1 MRIRFAELALPLLLT
16 VGLIGCGEH
25 KGATTEDASRQT
37 AATSARTSGSKGADP
52 CSLLEPKEV
61 AAVIGALAGPP
72 YRTHDASEDNEPADG
87 GDTCVY
93 ETSDFRTLRLAVI
106 WQDGAVA
113 LKAITIPMRLLSGG
127 GDDAANGPELKAAKT
142 LLPGGVQIAGEWDE
156 ASSMGCC
163 QIYALRGDSL
173 VTFDY
178 RGWRADT
185 TAAVGLLNKALL
197 RLDQPLPI
205 NGNLGN
211 DAARKHAELRPTR
224 KPACELLERAEI
236 ESIVGPLLADPKP
249 ASSDGNSCA
258 IRFTQAEPKE
268 SPLKD
273 APEEFKS
280 MLGSFTGGKTGLVA
294 GPVDTAISV
303 LWRGGFRRLNDSAQV
318 SGAVTGSMT
327 GAPGMPTR
335 KEGPVS
341 GGPWDEAGQNGL
353 EFVAVKK
360 DVAISIDTPPMLSEE
375 QIELRRRLV
384 ARAIAKI

>member
-1 MRIRFAELALPLLLT
+1 MRIGFAALALPLLLT
-16 VGLIGCGEH
+16 VGLIGCGER
-25 KGATTEDASRQT
+25 KGAAAEDTSRQT
-37 AATSARTSGSKGADP
+37 AETSARANGSKGADP

-61 AAVIGALAGPP
+61 EAVIGALAGPP
-72 YRTHDASEDNEPADG
+72 YRTRDASDDNEPTDA
-87 GDTCVY
+87 GDACVY
-93 ETSDFRTLRLAVI
+93 ETSDFRTIRLAVI
-106 WQDGAVA
+106 WEDGAMA
-113 LKAITIPMRLLSGG
+113 LRAITMPMRLVSGG
-127 GDDAANGPELKAAKT
+127 EGDAANGPELKAAKT
-142 LLPGGVQIAGEWDE
+142 LLPGGVQMAGEWDE

-163 QIYALRGDSL
+163 QIYALLGDRL

-185 TAAVGLLNKALL
+185 NAAVGLLNKALL

-211 DAARKHAELRPTR
+211 DAARKHAALRPTR

-236 ESIVGPLLADPKP
+236 ESIVGPLLADPKA
-249 ASSDGNSCA
+249 ASSDGNSCL
-258 IRFTQAEPKE
+258 IRFTQAESKE
-268 SPLKD
+268 SVWKD
-273 APEEFKS
+273 APPEFKS
-280 MLGSFTGGKTGLVA
+280 MLGGLTGGKTGLVA

-303 LWRGGFRRLNDSAQV
+303 FWRGGFRRLNDSALV
-318 SGAVTGSMT
+318 AGAVTGSMAGT
-327 GAPGMPTR
+327 PGMPKRT
-335 KEGPVS
+335 EGPVS

-375 QIELRRRLV
+375 QVELRRRLV